1 MSDDGGGGENAVKR
15 RPRQTRAKQTR
26 QRLIAAGLDA
36 FSRLG
41 HDGVN
46 LHADV
51 LGPAG
56 VSVGS
61 FYHQFNDKTD
71 LLLEILRVTADRRRA
86 GVIGLGFIDGDRSSF
101 RANVASGMRMFFD
114 SLDDPQQG
122 WRLLLNERSTAE
134 PRIRSVG
141 LEGREQWVAQL
152 ADAMAVWS
160 DAPLE
165 RRRLA
170 AENVV
175 SHAMGLAALY
185 LDFDLERRRAR
196 RSELIEAATEFV
208 AAGLDRLLGL
218 SDDVGGERL
227 PARPDRARR

>member
-1 MSDDGGGGENAVKR
+1 MSSPGGERGAGAAVKR
-15 RPRQTRAKQTR
+15 RPRQARAKQTR
-26 QRLIAAGLDA
+26 ERLIAAGLDA

-46 LHADV
+46 LHTDV

-61 FYHQFNDKTD
+61 FYHQFSDKTD
-71 LLLEILRVTADRRRA
+71 LLVEVLSVMAERRRA
-86 GVIGLGFIDGDRSSF
+86 GVIGLGFIGGDHSSF
-101 RANVASGMRMFFD
+101 RADVASGVRMFFD

-122 WRLLLNERSTAE
+122 WRLLLNERSTAAS
-134 PRIRSVG
+134 RVRSVA
-141 LEGREQWVAQL
+141 LEGREKWVAQL
-152 ADAMAVWS
+152 ADAMAAWS

-175 SHAMGLAALY
+175 SHAMGLAASY
-185 LDFDLERRRAR
+185 LDLEPERRRER
-196 RSELIEAATEFV
+196 RSDLIDSATGFL
-208 AAGLDRLLGL
+208 AAGLAGLL
-218 SDDVGGERL
+218 DL
-227 PARPDRARR
+227 P